1 MRLQDLS
8 NTLKQA
14 HQTQQIGEAVS
25 FRAHLQLSNATS
37 EVDQSIAAIMSLA
50 GVCFDIDEIESATQ
64 SSHKGRQT
72 TMLGTTKAGRSVM
85 ITVGAGSAKIAQFH
99 LLVLGNHGS
108 IELDGGH
115 LFDESAWLASLAT

>member
-1 MRLQDLS
+1 MRLQDLI

-14 HQTQQIGEAVS
+14 HATQQIGETVS
-25 FRAHLQLSNATS
+25 FRAHLQLSEASCELEASLNA
-37 EVDQSIAAIMSLA
+37 ILSLA
-50 GVCFDIDEIESATQ
+50 GVCFDTDDINAKQQLSAE
-64 SSHKGRQT
+64 GRQV

-85 ITVGAGSAKIAQFH
+85 ITVGAGSAKSGQFQ